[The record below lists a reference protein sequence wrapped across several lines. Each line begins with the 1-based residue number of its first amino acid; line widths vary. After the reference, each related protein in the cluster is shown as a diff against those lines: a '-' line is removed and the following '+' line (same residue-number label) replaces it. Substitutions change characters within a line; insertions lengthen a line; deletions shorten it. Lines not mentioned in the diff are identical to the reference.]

1 MVMVY
6 YVRVLCFWRTCC
18 CFWRWMGDVADRTGL
33 LLSSRWLA
41 GSLASRLTTR
51 LTWRLCAPL
60 AKEPSQLISNNRQ
73 SNHASFYH
81 LFRRG
86 SGRPGVCVLLLGI
99 CSFARCVRLVTLCL
113 RRFSN

>member
-1 MVMVY
+1 MSQ
-6 YVRVLCFWRTCC
+6 
-18 CFWRWMGDVADRTGL
+18 GAAPHP
-33 LLSSRWLA
+33 A
-41 GSLASRLTTR
+41 GEPPGRAPPPILSLASRLTR
-51 LTWRLCAPL
+51 LAWRLCAPL
-60 AKEPSQLISNNRQ
+60 AKEPSLLISNNRQ

-86 SGRPGVCVLLLGI
+86 SGRPGFCVLLLGI